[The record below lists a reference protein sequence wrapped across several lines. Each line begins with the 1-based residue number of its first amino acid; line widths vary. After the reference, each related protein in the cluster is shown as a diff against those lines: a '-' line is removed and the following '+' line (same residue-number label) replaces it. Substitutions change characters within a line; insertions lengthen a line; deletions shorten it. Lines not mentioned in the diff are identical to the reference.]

1 MAEENKNIISFEGYN
16 PFLQQIKTDKGW
28 RVELDV
34 SQDQYDKI
42 KDIPKLQGKV
52 LKITIEEIKK
62 KRKDFEAL

>member
-1 MAEENKNIISFEGYN
+1 